1 MNIVIIIFSFLSL
14 IHFIFK
20 NYLIDQNGEIDVTKQ
35 TGFTTLRF
43 AIFAGLIIFIMN
55 IITVGNKCSENK
67 AMIFHAFI
75 SFLPWVVVYGAIT
88 ILFRTCPGWKAP
100 FSNTFGYLFVMFLK
114 ANSLIIN
121 LFNTLIFAKETP
133 NDTNTLSHIEKKTLM
148 TNIYKDQSI
157 MLNVITVN
165 NINQMWSSF
174 FGNIEQAQQ
183 YREQLYNVTVVKDKV
198 SEFIWYILLSTIAY
212 SISNRYIS
220 TIKCDKSTEDLEK
233 TASQLDN
240 IIKA

>member
-1 MNIVIIIFSFLSL
+1 MNIVIIIFSFLSM

-20 NYLIDQNGEIDVTKQ
+20 NYIIDKNGEIDTTSQ
-35 TGFTTLRF
+35 SGFTTIRF

-67 AMIFHAFI
+67 TMIFHAFI
-75 SFLPWVVVYGAIT
+75 AFMPWVVVYGAINL
-88 ILFRTCPGWKAP
+88 LFRSCPGWKAP
-100 FSNTFGYLFVMFLK
+100 FSNTFGYLFVMFLN
-114 ANSLIIN
+114 ANSLIIK

-174 FGNIEQAQQ
+174 FGSIEEAQQ
-183 YREQLYNVTVVKDKV
+183 YKDQLYNVTIVKDKV

-220 TIKCDKSTEDLEK
+220 TIKCDKSSEYLEK
-233 TASQLDN
+233 TASQIDN
-240 IIKA
+240 IMKS